1 MLTNKKSAEI
11 KAVEMPPI
19 KEYLKEIQR
28 DGSELGAEEVLKETL
43 EWLDSRGAK
52 GVVSVQLVEQ
62 YAFSVARW
70 IHLERLISMYGYI
83 AKHPTTGAPIQSP
96 YVVMAQSYMKQ
107 VIATRGEINL
117 LLKDAHPTPTA
128 YVREVVYG
136 E

>member
-70 IHLERLISMYGYI
+70 IHLERLISKYG
-83 AKHPTTGAPIQSP
+83 
-96 YVVMAQSYMKQ
+96 
-107 VIATRGEINL
+107 
-117 LLKDAHPTPTA
+117 
-128 YVREVVYG
+128 
-136 E
+136 

>member
-107 VIATRGEINL
+107 VIAIRGEINL

>member
-1 MLTNKKSAEI
+1 MLPRKKCEEI

-28 DGSELGAEEVLKETL
+28 DGSELGADEVLKDTL
-43 EWLDSRGAK
+43 KWLDSRGMKNA
-52 GVVSVQLVEQ
+52 VSMQMVEQ

-70 IHLERLISMYGYI
+70 ISKYGYI

-96 YVVMAQSYMKQ
+96 YVAMAQSYMKQ
-107 VIATRGEINL
+107 VIAIRSEINL
-117 LLKDAHPTPTA
+117 QLKESRPAPTT